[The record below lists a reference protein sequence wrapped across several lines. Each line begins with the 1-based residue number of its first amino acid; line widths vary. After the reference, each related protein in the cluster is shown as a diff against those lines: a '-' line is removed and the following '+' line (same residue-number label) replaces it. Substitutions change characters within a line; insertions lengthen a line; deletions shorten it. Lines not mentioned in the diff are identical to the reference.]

1 MRAASLAGVRA
12 ALGAALLAG
21 LSACGSGSEE
31 TTAASAAKSADGTL
45 ATALSDA
52 PGMTTVSTALKS
64 TGLSNVFDGGAAYT
78 ILAPDDDAFGALGA
92 AGTGLQQPEN
102 SAAMA
107 AILRDHILPGYLT
120 VADIDS
126 ALKASGGKPVK
137 MKTMGDT
144 EVSFSREGNAL
155 VVSMPDGARAKVD
168 GAGLVASNGV
178 VIPLDAVLH
187 KLPAGDG
194 AG

>member
-1 MRAASLAGVRA
+1 M
-12 ALGAALLAG
+12 ALLVG

-31 TTAASAAKSADGTL
+31 GSAAPAATAADGTL
-45 ATALSDA
+45 AGALSGA
-52 PGMTTVSTALKS
+52 SGLTVVATALKS
-64 TGLSNVFDGGAAYT
+64 TGLANVFDGAAPYT
-78 ILAPDDDAFGALGA
+78 ILAPDDDAFGALGT
-92 AGTGLQQPEN
+92 AGTDLRQPEN

-120 VADIDS
+120 VADIDA
-126 ALKASGGKPVK
+126 ALKASGGKPVT

-144 EVSFSREGNAL
+144 EVSFSREDDAMI
-155 VVSMPDGARAKVD
+155 VSTPDGARAKID
-168 GAGLVASNGV
+168 GAGLSASNGV